1 MRLWPRRKT
10 EAPAPQAL
18 HSPRSGEYD
27 DWQREVAAAVRAAG
41 GRVMVYADTGRIAWH
56 ATAMTLRDA
65 RETPEGERVYRAA
78 HALWDL
84 SPMDCIKDPKGFPY
98 RPAAL
103 SPPLA
108 QARAEWE
115 AGKSPQQ

>member
-1 MRLWPRRKT
+1 MAA
-10 EAPAPQAL
+10 APAPA
-18 HSPRSGEYD
+18 PGAAGEYD

-41 GRVMVYADTGRIAWH
+41 GRVLVLDGIGCIAWY
-56 ATAMTLRDA
+56 ATAMTLWDA
-65 RETPEGERVYRAA
+65 RDTPEGERAYRAA

-98 RPAAL
+98 RPPAL

-108 QARAEWE
+108 QARAEWD
-115 AGKSPQQ
+115 AGKKPV